1 MIIIILI
8 ILILIIIIIFQY
20 FVVKKLVDGSP
31 PALRSSTMATVQSFA
46 GRPGHRH
53 RCHGSEAGGTLGEA
67 AGDLER
73 CALAVQKQQTA
84 FFLGGSTI
92 KIKDLMGL
100 TSKQWCF
107 VCGI

>member
-1 MIIIILI
+1 MMMILI
-8 ILILIIIIIFQY
+8 ILIFILILLIIIIIFQY
-20 FVVKKLVDGSP
+20 FVLILHSYCEEIGRWFPSGP
-31 PALRSSTMATVQSFA
+31 LRSSTMATVQSFA

-84 FFLGGSTI
+84 FFLGGSTVQPLKLRI
-92 KIKDLMGL
+92 
-100 TSKQWCF
+100 
-107 VCGI
+107 